1 MDRTLLVNKL
11 KNSFIFEKAALG
23 LTGKILKSK
32 SGKNFR
38 ILDVE
43 NDDLEFPIL
52 GMNDDLNLYRFSWL
66 GKSKDD
72 LEEIDDFGVSLI
84 LSYSSESEVSS
95 DKLSVNWSCLEDE
108 WTYSGIFSDNIS
120 KLGINMDNSY
130 VYSFSDSLTD
140 AVTALETDY
149 SFNSKKDDL
158 SEARFKARSRW
169 ISRITEIGD
178 YAEIR
183 GDFLI
188 MGLTEIYSEDE
199 KKILKKTISLFPDKG
214 LLNIPPK
221 PSITTLQN
229 LTSIRIANDFE
240 LDLFYRVYRWNEAL
254 DLPRCTSIEIDPV
267 TGNLKEPEKY
277 TPSQKPLKS

>member
-43 NDDLEFPIL
+43 NDDPEFPIL

-66 GKSKDD
+66 GKSKDG
-72 LEEIDDFGVSLI
+72 LEEIDDFGISLI
-84 LSYSSESEVSS
+84 LSYSSESEISS
-95 DKLSVNWSCLEDE
+95 NKLSVNWSCLEDE
-108 WTYSGIFSDNIS
+108 WTYSGIFSDNMS
-120 KLGINMDNSY
+120 KLGINTNNSY
-130 VYSFSDSLTD
+130 IYSFSDSLTE
-140 AVTALETDY
+140 AVVALETDY
-149 SFNSKKDDL
+149 SFKDKKDNL
-158 SEARFKARSRW
+158 SEARFKSRSRW
-169 ISRITEIGD
+169 VSRITEIGD

-183 GDFLI
+183 GDNLI
-188 MGLTEIYSEDE
+188 MSLSEIYSEDDR
-199 KKILKKTISLFPDKG
+199 KILKKTIGLFPDKD
-214 LLNIPPK
+214 LLSLQ

-254 DLPRCTSIEIDPV
+254 DLPRSTSIEIDPV